1 MPLKRRCVL
10 VIDED
15 LNWKVAGELRARGF
29 QGATSARE
37 QGVAG
42 QGVKDPEWLERLS
55 KEPDP
60 CVLVTYDN
68 KMPVVHRAV
77 ILKLNSTLAV
87 IDSRADREGLTMEEY
102 KREVIHRWAHR
113 MAMQPPG
120 TRYKYRLAGRTL
132 LSL

>member
-15 LNWKVAGELRARGF
+15 LNWKVAEELRRRGF
-29 QGATSARE
+29 RSTTSARE
-37 QGVAG
+37 RGLAG
-42 QGVKDPEWLERLS
+42 QGVKDPDWLDLLS
-55 KEPDP
+55 READP
-60 CVLVTYDN
+60 CVLVTFDN
-68 KMPVVHRAV
+68 KMPVVHRDV

-102 KREVIHRWAHR
+102 KREIIHRWAHR

-120 TRYKYRLAGRTL
+120 TRYKYRLNGRTL